1 MVSQLDGAGVV
12 RADALVEAA
21 LGLALVLGAATGA
34 LGPGDV
40 PHPVGTPAIVGVG
53 VALLGL
59 AVLLWR
65 AATRAVSQSL
75 LLALA
80 GGNLA
85 TALAAAVWLLAVD
98 GFSSTGA
105 AVLLTAAVALACLAA
120 MQLAVRARL
129 VRRVATPT

>member
-34 LGPGDV
+34 LGPGDF

-53 VALLGL
+53 GALLGL

-65 AATRAVSQSL
+65 AATRAVSPSL

-85 TALAAAVWLLAVD
+85 TALATAVWLLAAD

-105 AVLLTAAVALACLAA
+105 AVLLAAAIALACLAA
-120 MQLAVRARL
+120 LQLAVRARL
-129 VRRVATPT
+129 RRVGTPT